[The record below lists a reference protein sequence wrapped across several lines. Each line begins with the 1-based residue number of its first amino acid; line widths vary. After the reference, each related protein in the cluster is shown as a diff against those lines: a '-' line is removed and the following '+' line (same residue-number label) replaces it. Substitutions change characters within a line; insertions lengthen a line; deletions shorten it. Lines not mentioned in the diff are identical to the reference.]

1 MTKRPR
7 ARDLGIKIGRIKT
20 GRYNAITDVAGVRVG
35 HVTLIEG
42 SGKLVPG
49 TGPIRTGVTAILPHG
64 GDLFLE
70 KVTGAVLRINGFG
83 EVTNSEQVHE
93 MGCIEGPIMLTN
105 SLNVARVVD
114 SVIDWSLDR
123 NKAMGTETWGISPV
137 VAETNDMYLNDI
149 RGRHV
154 NREHVFLAIDSAK
167 GGPVEE
173 GAVGGG
179 TGMICYDFKGGIGTA
194 SRKLPDKLG
203 GYTIGILAQTN
214 FGWRPQLMIDGVPIG
229 RELEHYKPVR
239 RKVVTP
245 ALAGGVRVASGAIA
259 KHPEGKQ
266 SPTRGA
272 EIASSRSFDSAAK
285 NAAPLRTLLAMTRS
299 EPVTD
304 SGSVIVVL
312 ATDAPCSTR
321 ILTRLAMRVQNGL
334 ARTGSHTGNTSGDFV
349 IAFST
354 PRRKKHFADALTY
367 SAEQIIE
374 QGDLINHVFWAVVE
388 ATEEAVL
395 NSLFK
400 ADMMIGR
407 DDRVVPGLPIEE
419 TVALMNKFG
428 HKEVHLP

>member
-49 TGPIRTGVTAILPHG
+49 KGPIRTGVTAILPHG

-93 MGCIEGPIMLTN
+93 MGFIEGPIMLTN
-105 SLNVARVVD
+105 SLNVARVAD
-114 SVIDWSLDR
+114 AVIDWSLDR
-123 NKAMGTETWGISPV
+123 NKAMGVETWGISPC

-203 GYTIGILAQTN
+203 GYTIGVLVQTN

-229 RELEHYKPVR
+229 RELEHYKPIR
-239 RKVVTP
+239 RRVTKPTVPRASVPLLP
-245 ALAGGVRVASGAIA
+245 ASATKESATTESTAPMVATPPI
-259 KHPEGKQ
+259 
-266 SPTRGA
+266 
-272 EIASSRSFDSAAK
+272 
-285 NAAPLRTLLAMTRS
+285 
-299 EPVTD
+299 D

-321 ILTRLAMRVQNGL
+321 ILTRLAMRAQNGL
-334 ARTGSHTGNTSGDFV
+334 ARTGSYTGNTSGDFV

-354 PRRKKHFADALTY
+354 TRRKKHFADALTY
-367 SAEQIIE
+367 TAEQIIE
-374 QGDLINHVFWAVVE
+374 QGDLINYMFWAVVE

-400 ADMMIGR
+400 ADTMVGR
-407 DDRVVPGLPIEE
+407 DDHVVPGLPIEE
-419 TVALMNKFG
+419 TVALM
-428 HKEVHLP
+428 HKYGRTQVHLP

>member
-49 TGPIRTGVTAILPHG
+49 KGPIRTGVTAILPHG

-93 MGCIEGPIMLTN
+93 MGFIEGPIMLTN
-105 SLNVARVVD
+105 SLNVARVAD
-114 SVIDWSLDR
+114 AVIDWSLDR
-123 NKAMGTETWGISPV
+123 NKAMGIETWGISPC

-149 RGRHV
+149 RGRHI

-203 GYTIGILAQTN
+203 GYTIGVLVQTN

-239 RKVVTP
+239 RKIVNPPSVI
-245 ALAGGVRVASGAIA
+245 ASREAA
-259 KHPEGKQ
+259 KQ
-266 SPTRGA
+266 SPTQSV
-272 EIASSRSFDSAAK
+272 EIASSQK
-285 NAAPLRTLLAMTRS
+285 PLLAMTKSGR
-299 EPVTD
+299 VTD
-304 SGSVIVVL
+304 GGSVIVVL

-354 PRRKKHFADALTY
+354 TRRKKHFADALTY
-367 SAEQIIE
+367 TAEQIIE
-374 QGDLINHVFWAVVE
+374 QGDLINYMFWAVVE

-400 ADMMIGR
+400 ADTMVGR
-407 DDRVVPGLPIEE
+407 DDHVVPGLPIEE
-419 TVALMNKFG
+419 TVALM
-428 HKEVHLP
+428 HKYGRTQVHLP

>member
-1 MTKRPR
+1 VNKRPR

-42 SGKLVPG
+42 SGKLIQG
-49 TGPIRTGVTAILPHG
+49 SGPIRTGVTAILPHG
-64 GDLFLE
+64 NDLFLE
-70 KVTGAVLRINGFG
+70 KVTGAVLAINGFG

-105 SLNVARVVD
+105 SLNVARVAD
-114 SVIDWSLDR
+114 AVIDWSLER
-123 NKAMGTETWGISPV
+123 NKGMGTETWGISPC

-154 NREHVFLAIDSAK
+154 NRDHVFLAIDSAK

-203 GYTIGILAQTN
+203 GYTVGVLAQTN

-239 RKVVTP
+239 RKSVNPQSVI
-245 ALAGGVRVASGAIA
+245 ASGA
-259 KHPEGKQ
+259 KQ

-272 EIASSRSFDSAAK
+272 EIASSHPSTPQRK
-285 NAAPLRTLLAMTRS
+285 NAAPLRTLLATLAPPARAG
-299 EPVTD
+299 VTKSARVID

-321 ILTRLAMRVQNGL
+321 ILTRLAARVQNGL
-334 ARTGSHTGNTSGDFV
+334 ARTGSHTGNSSGDFV

-354 PRRKKHFADALTY
+354 PRRKKNISPT
-367 SAEQIIE
+367 
-374 QGDLINHVFWAVVE
+374 
-388 ATEEAVL
+388 
-395 NSLFK
+395 
-400 ADMMIGR
+400 R
-407 DDRVVPGLPIEE
+407 
-419 TVALMNKFG
+419 
-428 HKEVHLP
+428 

>member
-42 SGKLVPG
+42 AGKLVPG

-64 GDLFLE
+64 NDLFLE
-70 KVTGAVLRINGFG
+70 KVTGAVLSINGFG
-83 EVTNSEQVHE
+83 EVTNSEQIHE

-105 SLNVARVVD
+105 SLNVARVAD
-114 SVIDWSLDR
+114 AVIDWSLDR

-154 NREHVFLAIDSAK
+154 QRDHVFLAIDSAK

-203 GYTIGILAQTN
+203 GYTVGILAQTN
-214 FGWRPQLMIDGVPIG
+214 FGWRPQLIIDGVPVG

-239 RKVVTP
+239 RKVINPP
-245 ALAGGVRVASGAIA
+245 AKSVGAVLDEVKGKLA
-259 KHPEGKQ
+259 P
-266 SPTRGA
+266 
-272 EIASSRSFDSAAK
+272 
-285 NAAPLRTLLAMTRS
+285 APKGETVL
-299 EPVTD
+299 D
-304 SGSVIVVL
+304 GGSVIVVL

-321 ILTRLAMRVQNGL
+321 ILTRLARRAQNGL

-354 PRRKKHFADALTY
+354 TRRKKHFADALTY
-367 SAEQIIE
+367 PAEQIIE
-374 QGDLINHVFWAVVE
+374 QGDLINHLFWAVVE

-400 ADMMIGR
+400 ADTMIGR

-419 TVALMNKFG
+419 TVALMNKYG
-428 HKEVHLP
+428 RKEVHLP

>member
-1 MTKRPR
+1 MKRPR
-7 ARDLGIKIGRIKT
+7 VRDLGIKIGRIKP

-42 SGKLVPG
+42 QGKLIPG
-49 TGPIRTGVTAILPHG
+49 KGPIRTGVTAILPHG

-83 EVTNSEQVHE
+83 EVTNAEQVHE
-93 MGCIEGPIMLTN
+93 MGFIEGPIMLTN
-105 SLNVARVVD
+105 TFNVARVAD
-114 SVIDWSLDR
+114 AVIDWSLER
-123 NKAMGTETWGISPV
+123 NAQQGVETWGISPV
-137 VAETNDMYLNDI
+137 VAETSDMYLNDI

-154 NREHVFLAIDSAK
+154 NKDHVFLAIDAAK

-203 GYTIGILAQTN
+203 GYTVGVLVQSN
-214 FGWRPQLMIDGVPIG
+214 FGWRPQLVIDGVPIG
-229 RELEHYKPVR
+229 RELGHYKPVR
-239 RKVVTP
+239 RRPQVV
-245 ALAGGVRVASGAIA
+245 R
-259 KHPEGKQ
+259 
-266 SPTRGA
+266 
-272 EIASSRSFDSAAK
+272 EIHRQV
-285 NAAPLRTLLAMTRS
+285 
-299 EPVTD
+299 E
-304 SGSVIVVL
+304 SGSVIVVI
-312 ATDAPCSTR
+312 ATDAPCSSR
-321 ILTRLAMRVQNGL
+321 ILTRLAMRAQNGL

-354 PRRKKHFADALTY
+354 TRRKKHFADALTY

-374 QGDLINHVFWAVVE
+374 QGDLINYMFWSVVE

-400 ADMMIGR
+400 SDTMIGR
-407 DDRVVPGLPIEE
+407 DDHIVPGLPIEE
-419 TVALMNKFG
+419 TVALMKMYG
-428 HKEVHLP
+428 HAEVHLP